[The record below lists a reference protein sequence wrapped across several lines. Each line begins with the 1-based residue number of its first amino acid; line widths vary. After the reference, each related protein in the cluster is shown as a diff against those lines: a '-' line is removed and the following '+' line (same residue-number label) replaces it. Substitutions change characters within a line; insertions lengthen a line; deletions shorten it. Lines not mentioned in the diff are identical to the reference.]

1 MEMTVIAD
9 LVKPSG
15 LEPQPESLTDTFGRF
30 VAEPLERGYGVTLG
44 NALRRV
50 ILSSLR
56 GAAFTGV
63 RIEGV
68 FHEFSSIPGVMEDV
82 TEIILNLKDVVIQ
95 IDSENA
101 PVRMAYRHS
110 GSAGVFRAG
119 DIEAPPGVKVLTPDV
134 EIANMNDE
142 ADLDVEFVA
151 NIGRGYVPAERN
163 VDADLDP
170 QFIPMDSIFS
180 PIRRCAFQVEKTRVG
195 DITDYDKLILDVET
209 NGTIAPVD
217 AVAHAAKILKDN
229 LQIFINFEEEEA
241 PQAPKVD
248 ERKQRMAENL
258 ARSVEEL
265 ELSVRSYNC
274 LKNAR
279 IRTLGELVQK
289 SESDLLKT
297 RNFGRKS
304 LNEIRDILMN
314 MGLSLGMDL
323 SHMDLPTVES
333 IPRNDSGEG

>member
-1 MEMTVIAD
+1 MEMTAIAE
-9 LVKPSG
+9 LVKPTG
-15 LEPQPESLTDTFGRF
+15 LEPQPGSLTDTFGCF

-50 ILSSLR
+50 ILSSLQ
-56 GAAFTGV
+56 GAAFTGL

-82 TEIILNLKDVVIQ
+82 MEIVLKLKEVVIQ
-95 IDSENA
+95 VDSENTPA
-101 PVRMAYRHS
+101 RMYYRHS

-119 DIEAPPGVKVLTPDV
+119 DIEVPAGVKVLTPDV
-134 EIANMNDE
+134 RIANMNDE
-142 ADLDVEFVA
+142 ADLDMELVA
-151 NIGRGYVPAERN
+151 NVGRGYVPAERN
-163 VDADLDP
+163 VDLDLGP

-229 LQIFINFEEEEA
+229 LQIFINFEEEQT
-241 PQAPKVD
+241 PQEPKVD
-248 ERKQRMAENL
+248 ERKQRIVESL
-258 ARSVEEL
+258 SRSVEEL

-289 SESDLLKT
+289 SEGDLLKT

-304 LNEIRDILMN
+304 LNEIRDILTG

-323 SHMDLPTVES
+323 VDYMNLPVREL
-333 IPRNDSGEG
+333 SGRDNIE

>member
-1 MEMTVIAD
+1 MTAIAE
-9 LVKPSG
+9 LVKPTG
-15 LEPQPESLTDTFGRF
+15 LEPQQESLTDTFGRF

-50 ILSSLR
+50 LLSSLQ

-68 FHEFSSIPGVMEDV
+68 FHEFSNIPGVMEDV
-82 TEIILNLKDVVIQ
+82 TEIVLNLKEVVIEVE
-95 IDSENA
+95 SENL
-101 PVRMAYRHS
+101 PVHMHYRHS
-110 GSAGVFRAG
+110 GSAGVFKAG
-119 DIEAPPGVKVLTPDV
+119 DIEAPAGVKVLTPDV

-142 ADLDVEFVA
+142 AELEVELVA
-151 NIGRGYVPAERN
+151 HIGRGYVPAERN
-163 VDADLDP
+163 VDLSLGP
-170 QFIPMDSIFS
+170 QFIPVDSIFS
-180 PIRRCAFQVEKTRVG
+180 PIRRCTFQVEKTRVG
-195 DITDYDKLILDVET
+195 DITDYDKLILEVET

-217 AVAHAAKILKDN
+217 AVANAAKILKDN
-229 LQIFINFEEEEA
+229 LQIFINFEEERE

-248 ERKQRMAENL
+248 ERKQRMVESL
-258 ARSVEEL
+258 GRSVEEL

-289 SESDLLKT
+289 TEAELLRT

-304 LNEIRDILMN
+304 LNEIRDILTA

-323 SHMDLPTVES
+323 SYMNLTPRDLS
-333 IPRNDSGEG
+333 GQDDSEQE

>member
-1 MEMTVIAD
+1 MTAIAD
-9 LVKPSG
+9 LVKPTG
-15 LEPQPESLTDTFGRF
+15 LEPQAESLTHTFGRF

-50 ILSSLR
+50 LLSSLR
-56 GAAFTGV
+56 GSAFTGV

-68 FHEFSSIPGVMEDV
+68 FHEFSSIPGVREDV
-82 TEIILNLKDVVIQ
+82 TEIILNLKDVVIRV
-95 IDSENA
+95 DPEKA
-101 PVRMAYRHS
+101 PAHMSYRHS
-110 GSAGVFRAG
+110 GSAAEFRAG
-119 DIEAPPGVKVLTPDV
+119 DVETPEGVEVLTPDV
-134 EIANMNDE
+134 KIATMNEE
-142 ADLDVEFVA
+142 AELDVELVA

-163 VDADLDP
+163 VDLSLGP

-180 PIRRCAFQVEKTRVG
+180 PIRRCSFQVEKTRVG

-209 NGTIAPVD
+209 NGTVVPVD

-229 LQIFINFEEEEA
+229 LQIFINFEEEHA
-241 PQAPKVD
+241 SPAPKVD
-248 ERKQRMAENL
+248 ERKKRMEESL
-258 ARSVEEL
+258 GRSVEEL

-289 SESDLLKT
+289 SEGELLKT

-304 LNEIRDILMN
+304 LNEIRDILTG
-314 MGLSLGMDL
+314 MGMSLGMDL
-323 SHMDLPTVES
+323 GHMHLT
-333 IPRNDSGEG
+333 PREPGGRDDSEEG

>member
-1 MEMTVIAD
+1 MTAIAD
-9 LVKPSG
+9 LVKPTG

-30 VAEPLERGYGVTLG
+30 VAEPLERGFGVTLG

-50 ILSSLR
+50 ILSSLQ

-82 TEIILNLKDVVIQ
+82 TEIILNLKDIVI
-95 IDSENA
+95 DVESETF
-101 PVRMAYRHS
+101 PIHMHYRHS
-110 GSAGVFRAG
+110 GSADVFKAG
-119 DIEAPPGVKVLTPDV
+119 DIEAPAGVKVLTPDV
-134 EIANMNDE
+134 EIATMNDE
-142 ADLDVEFVA
+142 AEIEVELVA

-163 VDADLDP
+163 VDLSLGP

-180 PIRRCAFQVEKTRVG
+180 PIRRCTFQVEKTRLG

-229 LQIFINFEEEEA
+229 LQIFINFEEEHE

-248 ERKQRMAENL
+248 ERKQRIVESL
-258 ARSVEEL
+258 SRSVEEL

-289 SESDLLKT
+289 TEAELLRT

-304 LNEIRDILMN
+304 LNEIRDILTG

-323 SHMDLPTVES
+323 SYMNLTPHDLS
-333 IPRNDSGEG
+333 GQDDSVQE

>member
-1 MEMTVIAD
+1 MPISSNP
-9 LVKPSG
+9 LVWSRNQRVCRI
-15 LEPQPESLTDTFGRF
+15 LFGRF

-50 ILSSLR
+50 ILSSLQ

-82 TEIILNLKDVVIQ
+82 TEIVLNLKDVVIQ
-95 IDSENA
+95 ADSANL
-101 PVRMAYRHS
+101 PVHMHYAHA
-110 GSAGVFRAG
+110 GEAGVFRAG
-119 DIEAPPGVKVLTPDV
+119 DIEGPPDVKILTPDV

-142 ADLDVEFVA
+142 AELEVELVV
-151 NIGRGYVPAERN
+151 NVGRGYVPAERN
-163 VDADLDP
+163 VDLALGP

-229 LQIFINFEEEEA
+229 LQIFINFEEEES
-241 PQAPKVD
+241 PQATPVD
-248 ERKQRMAENL
+248 EHRQGIIESL
-258 ARSVEEL
+258 GRSVEEL

-279 IRTLGELVQK
+279 IRTLAELVQK
-289 SESDLLKT
+289 TETELLKT

-304 LNEIRDILMN
+304 LNEICDILEGMD
-314 MGLSLGMDL
+314 LRLGMDL
-323 SHMDLPTVES
+323 TDLNLSP
-333 IPRNDSGEG
+333 NDFIGRENTEQG

>member
-1 MEMTVIAD
+1 MTAIAE
-9 LVKPSG
+9 LVKLAG
-15 LEPQPESLTDTFGRF
+15 LEPQQESLNETFGRF

-50 ILSSLR
+50 ILSSLQ

-68 FHEFSSIPGVMEDV
+68 YHEFSSIPGVMEDV
-82 TEIILNLKDVVIQ
+82 TEIVLNLKDVVIEVE
-95 IDSENA
+95 SENL
-101 PVRMAYRHS
+101 PVHMHYRHA
-110 GSAGVFRAG
+110 GSAGVFKAG
-119 DIEAPPGVKVLTPDV
+119 DIEVPAGVRLLTPDI
-134 EIANMNDE
+134 EIANMNEE
-142 ADLDVEFVA
+142 ADLDVELVA
-151 NIGRGYVPAERN
+151 NVGRGYVPAERN
-163 VDADLDP
+163 VDLTLGP
-170 QFIPMDSIFS
+170 QFIPIDSIFS
-180 PIRRCAFQVEKTRVG
+180 PIRRCTFQVEKTRVG
-195 DITDYDKLILDVET
+195 DITDYDKLILEVET
-209 NGTIAPVD
+209 NGTVVPLD

-229 LQIFINFEEEEA
+229 LQIFINFEEEAA

-248 ERKQRMAENL
+248 ERKQRMVESL
-258 ARSVEEL
+258 GRSVEEL

-289 SESDLLKT
+289 TEADLLKT

-304 LNEIRDILMN
+304 LNEIRDILTG

-323 SHMDLPTVES
+323 GYMDISPLNLSEGE
-333 IPRNDSGEG
+333 DSETE